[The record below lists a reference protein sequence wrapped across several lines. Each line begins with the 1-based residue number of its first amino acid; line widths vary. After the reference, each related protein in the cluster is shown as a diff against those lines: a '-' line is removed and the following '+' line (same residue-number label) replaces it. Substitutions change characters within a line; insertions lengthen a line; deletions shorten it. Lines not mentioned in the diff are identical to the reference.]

1 LGSVDP
7 DSQCT
12 PAPVNIVR
20 SDLIAPRSAIDDG
33 TLFLAEGPKNIVNSV
48 AAIFD
53 ELDDGIAATE
63 YFFFIYFNVI
73 WFQLIIEWE

>member
-1 LGSVDP
+1 V
-7 DSQCT
+7 
-12 PAPVNIVR
+12 
-20 SDLIAPRSAIDDG
+20 PRSAIDDG

-63 YFFFIYFNVI
+63 YIFLYI
-73 WFQLIIEWE
+73 FQCHMVPVDNRVGMRGQSAAKA